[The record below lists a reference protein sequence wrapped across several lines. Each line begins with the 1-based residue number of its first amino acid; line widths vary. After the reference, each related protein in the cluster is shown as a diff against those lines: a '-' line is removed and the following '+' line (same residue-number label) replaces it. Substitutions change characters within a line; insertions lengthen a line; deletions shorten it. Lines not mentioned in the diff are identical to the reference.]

1 MPLAVALSALI
12 AGILLAIA
20 PAMLIHDDP
29 TMGIIDPHGD
39 SDANSGNQA
48 LGRVRERNKWGET
61 EAERH
66 CQVNHDHDQY
76 C

>member
-20 PAMLIHDDP
+20 PVMLIHDDP

-39 SDANSGNQA
+39 SDVNGGNQA
-48 LGRVRERNKWGET
+48 
-61 EAERH
+61 
-66 CQVNHDHDQY
+66 
-76 C
+76 